1 MEGAV
6 GTTDGVLA
14 DPDNRMFSSED
25 PQLLSRPSLTYIALI
40 AKVILSSPS
49 KKLNLASIYSAM
61 EERFPY
67 LRARGPGWK
76 NSVRHNLSV
85 NDCFVKVDRC
95 EDGRGHY
102 WGVHQA
108 HLKEFQQGNFRHYRR
123 TRDRRER
130 YPGNTGRDLVWMKS
144 HCLHLRRFYES
155 RSFPFVG
162 SHCPLQEPQGHQ
174 LSPSWTQPSC
184 QPQWVSVCWMPSPG
198 WMNQSESL
206 PASYCST
213 EGGSQHSSQPVTSG
227 PHCWDVND
235 VILTT
240 GRESYDSR
248 VIIPQICAGLPVC
261 WCVPQIQKNF

>member
-6 GTTDGVLA
+6 STTNGILA
-14 DPDNRMFSSED
+14 DPGNVMYPSED
-25 PQLLSRPSLTYIALI
+25 SQLLSRPSLTYIALI

-67 LRARGPGWK
+67 LRARGPGWR

-108 HLKEFQQGNFRHYRR
+108 HLKDFQQGNFRDYRR
-123 TRDRRER
+123 VRDRRGR
-130 YPGNTGRDLVWMKS
+130 YPGNTGRDLAWMKTP
-144 HCLHLRRFYES
+144 CLHLRRFSES
-155 RSFPFVG
+155 RSFPCVG
-162 SHCPLQEPQGHQ
+162 SHCPLQEPQGQQ
-174 LSPSWTQPSC
+174 LSPSWTKLCC
-184 QPQWVSVCWMPSPG
+184 QPQCVSVCWMPSPG
-198 WMNQSESL
+198 WMNQSENL

-213 EGGSQHSSQPVTSG
+213 IAGSQHTSQPVTSG

-240 GRESYDSR
+240 GRESYDSKF
-248 VIIPQICAGLPVC
+248 IIPQIHAGLPIC
-261 WCVPQIQKNF
+261 WCMPPVLKN

>member
-6 GTTDGVLA
+6 STTNGILA
-14 DPDNRMFSSED
+14 DPGNVMYPSED
-25 PQLLSRPSLTYIALI
+25 SQLLSRPSLTYIALI

-85 NDCFVKVDRC
+85 NDCFVKVGRC

-108 HLKEFQQGNFRHYRR
+108 YLKDFQQGNFRYYRR
-123 TRDRRER
+123 VRDRRGR
-130 YPGNTGRDLVWMKS
+130 YPGNTGQDLAWMKTP
-144 HCLHLRRFYES
+144 CLHFRRFSEN
-155 RSFPFVG
+155 RSFPCVG

-174 LSPSWTQPSC
+174 LRPWTKPCC

-198 WMNQSESL
+198 WMNQSENL
-206 PASYCST
+206 PVSYCST
-213 EGGSQHSSQPVTSG
+213 ITGSQHTSQPVTPG

-240 GRESYDSR
+240 GSYDSKF
-248 VIIPQICAGLPVC
+248 IIPQIRAGLPIC
-261 WCVPQIQKNF
+261 WCIPPVLKN